1 MARSVSF
8 VEGRVEFDL
17 HVVIIEDQCRV
28 PASTMYAATAIQK
41 AYGLTS
47 GIKTNTPMTE
57 TVAMIREIANPKCIA
72 NPSQHRERSL
82 FGDDYNHPV
91 SIRRP
96 GDDPL
101 PGVVHRWGDTP
112 GRRSRV
118 SQRLRR
124 MKVDPRALLVLD
136 FGKP

>member
-47 GIKTNTPMTE
+47 GIKMNTPTTA
-57 TVAMIREIANPKCIA
+57 TVAIIREIANPKCIA
-72 NPSQHRERSL
+72 NPPQHREQSISD
-82 FGDDYNHPV
+82 DDYSHPAPD
-91 SIRRP
+91 SAT
-96 GDDPL
+96 
-101 PGVVHRWGDTP
+101 W
-112 GRRSRV
+112 
-118 SQRLRR
+118 
-124 MKVDPRALLVLD
+124 
-136 FGKP
+136 

>member
-1 MARSVSF
+1 MPSKPLDLRAGEAARSVSF

-47 GIKTNTPMTE
+47 GIKMNTPTTA

-72 NPSQHRERSL
+72 NPPQSL
-82 FGDDYNHPV
+82 VMIIIMQQP
-91 SIRRP
+91 IRRP
-96 GDDPL
+96 GD
-101 PGVVHRWGDTP
+101 
-112 GRRSRV
+112 
-118 SQRLRR
+118 
-124 MKVDPRALLVLD
+124 
-136 FGKP
+136 